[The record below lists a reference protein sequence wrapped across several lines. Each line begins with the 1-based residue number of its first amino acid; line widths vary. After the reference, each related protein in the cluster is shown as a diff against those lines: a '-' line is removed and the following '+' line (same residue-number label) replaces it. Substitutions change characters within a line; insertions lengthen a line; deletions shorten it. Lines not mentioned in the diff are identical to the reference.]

1 MVQNGDLE
9 TRLRFMRTGA
19 EPAKCLQSFWQ
30 VVEPALPSI
39 LDGFYQHVTAEP
51 HLKDMIG
58 DNIPHLKRAQAAH
71 WGRLFVGRLDTA
83 YCDSV
88 YTIGTIH
95 HKMGLEPRWY
105 IGGYNFVLN
114 RLTDLAIGAFR
125 WSPAKL
131 RGVLDAVIARVM
143 LDMDISIS
151 VYQEALLVER
161 QQRGLRVD
169 ALLRDFEQTAGSLV
183 GTVASAATQLRN
195 TAQSLAAT
203 TEQTTV
209 QSASVAAA
217 VEQASVNVQTVASAA
232 EELSSSIAEIARQV
246 AQSSAIAGRAVEDAQ
261 RTDAIVKTLA
271 SGAQKIGDVVG
282 LISSIAGQTN
292 LLALNATIEAAR
304 AGDAG
309 KGFAV
314 VASEV
319 KSLANQTARATGD
332 ISAQIAEIQG
342 ATSEAV
348 QAIESIVQTI
358 TELSR
363 IAASIAAAVEEQGAA
378 TQEIARNVQEAAS
391 GTREVT
397 SHIEGVSRGA
407 QETASA
413 AAQVLGAAGNLSQQ
427 AETMRTDV
435 GRFIGAVK
443 AA

>member
-1 MVQNGDLE
+1 MITAPTTDHYRMLRLRKQDSSHRVHVRRGEPFADAPRGNGWRLEEETEEDEWNPCTADRIGRYGRAHRASRKRQREMLASLMLSWLSSGWHPYAPPSAGERSEAFTENSDPLSGECLHRLPRPAARRQADGAGMVQNGDLE

-58 DNIPHLKRAQAAH
+58 DNIPHLKQAQAAH

-131 RGVLDAVIARVM
+131 RGVLDGVIARVM

-232 EELSSSIAEIARQV
+232 EELS
-246 AQSSAIAGRAVEDAQ
+246 
-261 RTDAIVKTLA
+261 
-271 SGAQKIGDVVG
+271 
-282 LISSIAGQTN
+282 
-292 LLALNATIEAAR
+292 
-304 AGDAG
+304 
-309 KGFAV
+309 
-314 VASEV
+314 
-319 KSLANQTARATGD
+319 
-332 ISAQIAEIQG
+332 
-342 ATSEAV
+342 
-348 QAIESIVQTI
+348 
-358 TELSR
+358 
-363 IAASIAAAVEEQGAA
+363 
-378 TQEIARNVQEAAS
+378 
-391 GTREVT
+391 
-397 SHIEGVSRGA
+397 
-407 QETASA
+407 
-413 AAQVLGAAGNLSQQ
+413 
-427 AETMRTDV
+427 
-435 GRFIGAVK
+435 
-443 AA
+443 